1 MVEWLLSALNLK
13 VKIVLILC
21 LKKVDSYLKPLF
33 SKSFFPAIA
42 FVHHSLKIQ
51 VKSRTGSKIWF
62 TITNCVYNL
71 IFFQKLLSHITL
83 QDSQTRK
90 YLLPDTFQL
99 KVSII
104 FSSFNFDDMT
114 TRVTNFLLKLD
125 TTLFFNEIE
134 KKNFFIIFHRLRKNG
149 NLLMSVESSQL
160 NKL

>member
-1 MVEWLLSALNLK
+1 MVEWLLSTLNLK

-42 FVHHSLKIQ
+42 FVLHSLKIQ

-99 KVSII
+99 KASII
-104 FSSFNFDDMT
+104 FSTFNFDDMT

-134 KKNFFIIFHRLRKNG
+134 KKLFYYF
-149 NLLMSVESSQL
+149 SQVA
-160 NKL
+160 